1 MIGQM
6 NAQLVKRDEYAI
18 KWLNKKIYY
27 PFLEFY
33 STPLKI
39 LLNFEWLF
47 DGHQVISCLDVVLF
61 LNYIV

>member
-27 PFLEFY
+27 PFF
-33 STPLKI
+33 
-39 LLNFEWLF
+39 
-47 DGHQVISCLDVVLF
+47 
-61 LNYIV
+61 